1 MVIGVSLA
9 LLAGC
14 GQQKPVPSAQSQAP
28 ERDPNLIETKL
39 ADGRVVQYTKQQLE
53 EAKSWGFTKDVYES
67 ALAQGHTHG
76 ELIETTKRHYWERT
90 HGVGFPTPVSGITP
104 PPEWKTN

>member
-9 LLAGC
+9 LFAGC
-14 GQQKPVPSAQSQAP
+14 GQQKPVSSAQPQRSA
-28 ERDPNLIETKL
+28 RDPNLIETKL
-39 ADGRVVQYTKQQLE
+39 ADGRVLQYTKQQLE

-76 ELIETTKRHYWERT
+76 ELIETTKRHYWERA
-90 HGVGFPTPVSGITP
+90 HGVGFATPASGITP